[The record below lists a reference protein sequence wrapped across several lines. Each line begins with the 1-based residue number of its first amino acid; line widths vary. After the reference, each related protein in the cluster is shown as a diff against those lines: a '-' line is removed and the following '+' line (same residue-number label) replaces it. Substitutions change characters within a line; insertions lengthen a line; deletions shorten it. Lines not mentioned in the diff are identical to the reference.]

1 VTFGM
6 TFGKLWSVH
15 LNDQNNMKIVEM
27 LEKKVEKF
35 DNAFR
40 DKCVAERNY
49 EKLEMY
55 VLELLMQG

>member
-1 VTFGM
+1 M
-6 TFGKLWSVH
+6 TFGKLWNVH